1 VLSWFALALALGAAV
16 VVAGWLARRFDEIGR
31 PRRFPWVSVA
41 LLLALA
47 GAAAIP
53 GVVRA
58 RQERRLAGAAT
69 ALVGTSVTVRCQTVG
84 GAFIDAGPEL
94 GYVRWRADGS
104 PERWTLIKRDQCRHL
119 AAYARSDKRAPS
131 REQVVAVHV
140 LTHEAMHL
148 SGRLAEADAECA
160 AVQRDALMAR
170 LLGASAAEAAALAA
184 AYWGNVYPLMPEDY
198 RSPECRAG
206 GKLDERLPDAPWL
219 ASFHA

>member
-104 PERWTLIKRDQCRHL
+104 PEGWTLIKRDQCRHL

-160 AVQRDALMAR
+160 AVQRDAWTAR